1 MKYIE
6 KQILKEL
13 NKEIKVKDKI
23 ILLILKKY
31 SLKIYE
37 KGFKDGFNFLVS
49 YTDESN

>member
-13 NKEIKVKDKI
+13 NKKLKLKDKI

-31 SLKIYE
+31 TYEIYSY
-37 KGFKDGFNFLVS
+37 GFKDGFESIVS